1 MADLKATMVFE
12 RADGKQTTMSV
23 GDADPALTAAE
34 LNAAMDTILTRNVF
48 APDNVGLIKKI
59 SGKLVSP
66 TSQDFE
72 MTV

>member
-1 MADLKATMVFE
+1 
-12 RADGKQTTMSV
+12 MSV

-59 SGKLVSP
+59 SGKLIS
-66 TSQDFE
+66 TTTQDFE

>member
-48 APDNVGLIKKI
+48 APDNVGLIAKAKAE
-59 SGKLVSP
+59 LVVTDTTAFS
-66 TSQDFE
+66 
-72 MTV
+72 MN